1 MKASVDYVKSK
12 FDEYNKLMFES
23 KLPRPSIM
31 LSSAKTFLGKCE
43 FKKRRLPDGRVE
55 RYNFCLRI
63 NSRFDLTEQELEDT
77 IIHEMIHYYIGI
89 FQLNDTSAH
98 GQIFRKMMNTINN
111 QYGRHISISHKMT
124 DGQRE
129 EAYDKRR
136 RWHVVAVLEFSDGRT
151 GIKVLPRVLPRIL
164 NYNNV
169 MGTDRRVTGIKLYM
183 SDNIF
188 FNRYPNSSALNAIIV
203 EKDIVMEHLSGA
215 RIIQCD
221 GKQVKVT
228 KG

>member
-1 MKASVDYVKSK
+1 MRATLEYIKQK
-12 FDEYNKLMFES
+12 FDEYNNLMFEG
-23 KLPRPSIM
+23 KLKPLPFK
-31 LSSAKTFLGKCE
+31 LSNAKSFLGAVFFQREKNPDDTWYYYGFV
-43 FKKRRLPDGRVE
+43 FKISTVMDLPEDVV
-55 RYNFCLRI
+55 
-63 NSRFDLTEQELEDT
+63 EDT

-98 GQIFRKMMNTINN
+98 GQIFRKMMNTINK

-151 GIKVLPRVLPRIL
+151 GIKVLPRILPRIL
-164 NYNNV
+164 NYYNV